1 MSDVPGSDDGS
12 FNDPLSPSADP
23 SIPSNDPT
31 IVMPV
36 TPGLQPTAGA
46 AMGVGGPQFDEYEV
60 VEQPW
65 YRKSGAQ
72 ILIAVGALLLLGL
85 GSFLLLSNDSDAVVT
100 TDVNDSVQLEILRMT
115 LTEEAVP
122 ATLTATVSGPPARPA
137 EYRWILPGDTPA
149 PQPAVGTTDGAGRLK
164 FAWAPIAAPADDSAW
179 SSTVTLDEVLP
190 PNATLTAPSYEC
202 VLERGDVTLNVTV
215 TAEISPEPVTE
226 PRTVRYSFGSVEFVT
241 GDSLICPILSGDPNS
256 ETTTTVLTESS
267 TTLAAATTVPATTAV
282 PTTLPPVTTAP
293 PPEVTTTTAA
303 ATTTTTIAATST
315 TTVAIKTTVVEL
327 IEGRDDLTAFAAA
340 ITTSGLR
347 DQLNAQDSVVTIVA
361 PNDTAVAELLASP
374 NPPDLTDSVSAQA
387 FVLAHVK
394 SGEVLTSTD
403 LSMLTEITFD
413 DRVNRAVVVTGS
425 TITIGGAEVIDPP
438 DATADTGVVHTLDRT
453 LITPEP

>member
-1 MSDVPGSDDGS
+1 MSDVPGSNGGS
-12 FNDPLSPSADP
+12 FNDPLSSSADP
-23 SIPSNDPT
+23 SMPPNDPT

-65 YRKSGAQ
+65 YRQPGTQ
-72 ILIAVGALLLLGL
+72 ILIAVGALLLLGI
-85 GSFLLLSNDSDAVVT
+85 GGFLLLSNDSDAVVT

-137 EYRWILPGDTPA
+137 EYRWILPGDAQA

-190 PNATLTAPSYEC
+190 PNATLTATSYEC
-202 VLERGDVTLNVTV
+202 VLERDDVTLNVTLA
-215 TAEISPEPVTE
+215 AEISPEAVTE

-241 GDSLICPILSGDPNS
+241 GDSLICPILSGDPNT
-256 ETTTTVLTESS
+256 EATTTVLTDTS

-293 PPEVTTTTAA
+293 APEVTTTTAA
-303 ATTTTTIAATST
+303 ATTTTIAVT
-315 TTVAIKTTVVEL
+315 TTAAAKTTVISVIDGRADLSTFSSL
-327 IEGRDDLTAFAAA
+327 IDRADL
-340 ITTSGLR
+340 R
-347 DQLNAQDSVVTIVA
+347 EQLSRQDEVFTVVA
-361 PNDTAVAELLASP
+361 PNNAAIAALLASP
-374 NPPDLTDSVSAQA
+374 NPPDLNDQA
-387 FVLAHVK
+387 TARDFVLAHVK
-394 SGEVLTSTD
+394 TGQILNRSDIAAQPG
-403 LSMLTEITFD
+403 ITFD
-413 DRVNRAVVVTGS
+413 VGPEQMVNAAVS
-425 TITIGGAEVIDPP
+425 PITIGGAGVIDA
-438 DATADTGVVHTLDRT
+438 DAAAELGVVHTLDRT
-453 LITPEP
+453 LITPAP